1 MKKLNTRLILTL
13 SIAIFSMF
21 FGAGNTIYPIA
32 LAIHAKSQFNWA
44 FVGFITTAIIGPL
57 LGLIGGALFKGKP
70 LFFFGKAGKYPGGL
84 LLWASLA
91 LLGPFAVL
99 PRCISVSFASMRTLF
114 PNLSLAFFTLLF
126 CLLAALCLFKRRML
140 LAILGYV
147 LSPALIFCLG
157 LIIFKGMGVSQVIQP
172 TSLTPVSAVSFG
184 LVTGYQTMDLIAS
197 IIFSAGIWS
206 MVSESLSSSSKD
218 VLKGTL
224 ITGAIACFLLAL
236 IYYGLGHC
244 AAIHAEAL
252 QGLSKQQLMPTLAKL
267 TLGGGSAALVN
278 ILIALACFTTVIGL
292 IMTIS
297 NILSNDITHGK
308 WSYLHSVIG
317 MLILTLIMT
326 SIGFETISTIIIQV
340 MTYLYPLIIVLTLV
354 NIGTV
359 LFKMVR
365 KASDVT

>member
-1 MKKLNTRLILTL
+1 MKKLNTRLTLTL

-44 FVGFITTAIIGPL
+44 FVGFIATAIIGPL

-70 LFFFGKAGKYPGGL
+70 LIFFGQAGKYPGAL

-99 PRCISVSFASMRTLF
+99 PRCISVSFASMKTLF
-114 PNLSLAFFTLLF
+114 PNLSLAFFTLIF
-126 CLLAALCLFKRRML
+126 CLLAALCLFKRRMV

-157 LIIFKGMGVSQVIQP
+157 LIIFKGIGVSQIIPP
-172 TSLTPVSAVSFG
+172 TLLTPMKALSFG
-184 LVTGYQTMDLIAS
+184 LGTGYQTMDLIAS

-206 MVSESLSSSSKD
+206 MVSDSLSSSSKD

-224 ITGAIACFLLAL
+224 ITGAIACFILAL
-236 IYYGLGHC
+236 IYYGLGYC
-244 AAIHAEAL
+244 AANYSKEL
-252 QGLSKQQLMPTLAKL
+252 EGLSKQQLMPTLAQL
-267 TLGGGSAALVN
+267 TLGKGSAAIVN
-278 ILIALACFTTVIGL
+278 ILISLACFTTVIGL
-292 IMTIS
+292 IMTMS
-297 NILSNDITHGK
+297 NILSTDITKGK
-308 WSYLHSVIG
+308 WSYRHSAIG

-340 MTYLYPLIIVLTLV
+340 MTYLYPLIIALTLA

-359 LFKMVR
+359 LLKMIQ
-365 KASDVT
+365 KPSNLT